1 MTDTTTTIRSQILAT
16 IVTCSVFVGAIVV
29 GLLVVVAS
37 VGSVSAIAT
46 HDSESFVTDDVT
58 EANSDAID
66 ATMDVGG
73 NATVQTLTADTQGT
87 LTIQTAPS
95 SSSLDTVTNVSAAA
109 VDDQTIATDDALIL
123 RLSSTELS
131 NAIASGNGS
140 SGTNAE
146 RLLELEQSGD
156 INIDITQTNDDDAKR
171 LDLGATVENGGL
183 KVLHAGS
190 VLYIVIDTERAE
202 FKRGEQTVD
211 AAPDDQFEVTVAGNE
226 TSVSADFEIEPRA
239 ASFDTTDDQET
250 IAVKAETNQ
259 TVSGETTVAP
269 GTYLTI
275 RAQSDKRS
283 SFVITRTTSVKSDGT
298 FDLDFDFT
306 NVTKGTSFDLTIP
319 NQGFE
324 DNASTAGIVQ
334 RPSTASVSVNNQNI
348 GTNETQTIV
357 VRSINLSEGGF
368 ITVHDRSFFD
378 TENETKPSQSLR
390 GAKYIRPGLKNNTS
404 IELGIP
410 YKRSGT
416 VVVVPY
422 HDTNGN
428 RELDITTGTIGDK
441 PYVGADGG
449 PIANSANASVG
460 DGTGQGTTTELGP
473 PNETV
478 PSVPSPVNGTD
489 DYALPNGSDGTG
501 THALD
506 SATGSNED
514 GERGDESNIGNKKTT
529 LKAGGTTETDGPGF
543 GLVAGFVA
551 VGVIALL
558 SVHRTREN

>member
-1 MTDTTTTIRSQILAT
+1 MTDTTTTIRSQILTT

-46 HDSESFVTDDVT
+46 HDSESFVTNDVT

-73 NATVQTLTADTQGT
+73 NVTVQSLTSDTQGT

-109 VDDQTIATDDALIL
+109 VDDQTIAIDDALIL

-156 INIDITQTNDDDAKR
+156 IDIDITQTNDDDAKR

-211 AAPDDQFEVTVAGNE
+211 AAPDDQFEVTVTGNE

-239 ASFDTTDDQET
+239 ASFDTTDDQGT

-283 SFVITRTTSVKSDGT
+283 SFVITRTTSVESDGT

-348 GTNETQTIV
+348 GANETQTIV
-357 VRSINLSEGGF
+357 VRSVNLSEGGF

-378 TENETKPSQSLR
+378 TENETKPAQSLR
-390 GAKYIRPGLKNNTS
+390 GAKYIRPGLQNNTS
-404 IELGIP
+404 IELDIP

-428 RELDITTGTIGDK
+428 HELDITTGDE

-460 DGTGQGTTTELGP
+460 DGIGQGTTTELDP
-473 PNETV
+473 QNETV

-506 SATGSNED
+506 GATGSNED

-529 LKAGGTTETDGPGF
+529 LKADGTTETDGPGF
-543 GLVAGFVA
+543 GLAAGVVAI
-551 VGVIALL
+551 GVITLL
-558 SVHRTREN
+558 SAHRTREN